1 MAFLSKK
8 LKKIEICSLMPLHL
22 SKNIPEYQ
30 KNLKFSNYR
39 EIEKNISFFSSINK
53 IVEMA
58 ISIKIGSNFLVK
70 LQNTTSFFLT
80 AFFEFFS
87 ESTLSRICSFKS
99 LWGADYLRWK
109 KLKSSRCYIISYIP
123 IIKKEM
129 VLDI

>member
-1 MAFLSKK
+1 MYYGISIKEI
-8 LKKIEICSLMPLHL
+8 KKIEICSLMPLHL

-80 AFFEFFS
+80 AFFEFFWNLRFRKFVV
-87 ESTLSRICSFKS
+87 LSPC
-99 LWGADYLRWK
+99 
-109 KLKSSRCYIISYIP
+109 
-123 IIKKEM
+123 EEQTT
-129 VLDI
+129 